1 MASPGAPPPCS
12 WPGEPPAAVLAVWAW
27 ATAPPPAG
35 AVEVC
40 NGVALVDPEKC
51 VACGKCVGACP
62 KGLIHLAPV
71 KPRAVVRCSSC
82 DKGKATMQSC
92 KVGCIGCMK
101 CQKTCEFEAVT
112 VKNGLAQVDPG
123 KCTGCGKC
131 AEACPRHII
140 TME

>member
-1 MASPGAPPPCS
+1 
-12 WPGEPPAAVLAVWAW
+12 
-27 ATAPPPAG
+27 
-35 AVEVC
+35 
-40 NGVALVDPEKC
+40 
-51 VACGKCVGACP
+51 
-62 KGLIHLAPV
+62 
-71 KPRAVVRCSSC
+71 
-82 DKGKATMQSC
+82 MQSC

-112 VKNGLAQVDPG
+112 VKNGLAQVDPE